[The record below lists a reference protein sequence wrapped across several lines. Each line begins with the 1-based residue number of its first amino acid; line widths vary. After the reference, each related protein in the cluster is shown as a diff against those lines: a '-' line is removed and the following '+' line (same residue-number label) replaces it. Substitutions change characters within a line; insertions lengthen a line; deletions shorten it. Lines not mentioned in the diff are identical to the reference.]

1 VKIFVKFMSEITIKI
16 TIKESEYSEWSS
28 FENGVEAV
36 KSELLKDFK
45 DCCKKLGI
53 EGEIEVI

>member
-1 VKIFVKFMSEITIKI
+1 MSEITIKI